1 MVTPVAE
8 IRNAVDGM
16 AEDGV
21 TEITVSGG
29 EPTMHPDFLEIV
41 QYIQSKG
48 MKLTV
53 LTNSERFADE
63 RFSDAFL
70 EIADRSSIKIITTIH
85 SEKAAEH
92 EAANQTAGS
101 FHRTLR
107 GLLKLSE
114 SGIRV
119 IVKHCITKVNY
130 RDLVS
135 FYDFCEDTF
144 MQDVDIQ
151 LCSIDYCGIPE
162 EKLPEEM
169 LSFPELRPYLEAMF
183 DRNIEKKKAGGKRKL
198 YCINIPLCSCD
209 AFYWKEYLQDCRR
222 KMYDEYKDPHKKDM
236 SEVSN
241 NVGAD
246 GEACK
251 TCKVYSICSGTY
263 HSAFQYFG
271 DKIVKPFSWGKT
283 ESQISDR
290 LQGQIESPIPSHQP
304 GLENIPCVPAGEASH
319 SDRQA
324 LSRSELDGMVSE
336 KQVSDTSLSDRTDSP
351 YITECPRQVY
361 PEFFMIDLTNRCNMR
376 CRYCLRNVSGEDRSI
391 SKKTLEDI
399 CDYIVRYCEKHHLK
413 DVSVQPWGGEPLL
426 ELDAILFMKE
436 KIAPAGTKVH
446 FSIETNGLLL
456 NEKTINLLYENR
468 IGIGISID
476 GTKVLHD
483 AQRITESGAGTHTI
497 VEKNLQQARQ
507 LYGERLGT
515 ITTVTSKNVDGIED
529 ILEYFAVQLHLTN
542 VKFNFVHES
551 MFSNCDGLCLGKENI
566 AEVAVRILQKIV
578 ELNERGY
585 RISEYNMK
593 TKLVNILHQKYTD
606 ICHSQ
611 GCCGGRKMITFDMEG
626 RIYPCELTDTPE
638 ENIGCIYDG
647 TDLIALVSD
656 AVQERDFFIPKR
668 ADVCVDCEWYL
679 FCRGGCTVRAISV
692 GKRPPTIDEIECA
705 VNRSLYP
712 ALIELVQTKPDIVNR
727 ILDGKERK

>member
-1 MVTPVAE
+1 MRKSAYLAICYVCNEKCRFCPCSADEKNARMITGIAE

-16 AEDGV
+16 AEEGV

-41 QYIQSKG
+41 RYIQSKG

-63 RFSDAFL
+63 RFSDSFL
-70 EIADRSSIKIITTIH
+70 DIADRSSVKIITTLH

-92 EAANQTAGS
+92 EAANQTTGS
-101 FHRTLR
+101 FHRTVR

-144 MQDVDIQ
+144 RQEVDIQ

-162 EKLPEEM
+162 EKLSEEM

-198 YCINIPLCSCD
+198 YCINMPLCSCD
-209 AFYWKEYLQDCRR
+209 AFYWKEYLQDCRK
-222 KMYDEYKDPHKKDM
+222 KMYDEYKDPHKKNM

-241 NVGAD
+241 NVGVD
-246 GEACK
+246 GDACK

-263 HSAFQYFG
+263 HSAFQHFG
-271 DKIVKPFSWGKT
+271 DKIVKPFPWGKT
-283 ESQISDR
+283 ERQMSSRQHVPDGSD
-290 LQGQIESPIPSHQP
+290 
-304 GLENIPCVPAGEASH
+304 
-319 SDRQA
+319 
-324 LSRSELDGMVSE
+324 LS
-336 KQVSDTSLSDRTDSP
+336 KTDSP

-361 PEFFMIDLTNRCNMR
+361 PEFFMVDLTNRCNMR
-376 CRYCLRNVSGEDRSI
+376 CRYCLRNVSGGDRSI
-391 SKKTLEDI
+391 SKKTLSDI
-399 CDYIVRYCEKHHLK
+399 CDYIVQYCEKHRLK

-436 KIAPAGTKVH
+436 KIVPTGTKVH

-476 GTKVLHD
+476 GTELLHD
-483 AQRITESGAGTHTI
+483 AQRITESGAGTHMI

-529 ILEYFAVQLHLTN
+529 ILEYYAVQLHLTN

-551 MFSNCDGLCLGKENI
+551 MFSNCDGLCLDKEKI
-566 AEVAVRILQKIV
+566 AEATVRILQKIV

-585 RISEYNMK
+585 YISEYNMK
-593 TKLVNILHQKYTD
+593 TKLVNILYQKYTD

-638 ENIGCIYDG
+638 ENIGSIYDG

-656 AVQERDFFIPKR
+656 AAQKRDFFIPKR
-668 ADVCVDCEWYL
+668 ADVCRDCEWYL
-679 FCRGGCTVRAISV
+679 FCRGGCTVRAISA
-692 GKRPPTIDEIECA
+692 GKRPPAIDEIECA

-712 ALIELVQTKPDIVNR
+712 ALVELVRTKPDIVNR
-727 ILDGKERK
+727 ILP